1 MKRLS
6 ASILA
11 HLLTEHI
18 AAATYD
24 EAPERE
30 TWEVR
35 PVAKIERPKQ
45 EWQGRGKR
53 RKPRIRR

>member
-18 AAATYD
+18 AAANYD

-35 PVAKIERPKQ
+35 PMAKIERPKQ
-45 EWQGRGKR
+45 EWQGSGKR
-53 RKPRIRR
+53 RKPRIR

>member
-1 MKRLS
+1 MKRLV
-6 ASILA
+6 LA

-18 AAATYD
+18 AVATYD
-24 EAPERE
+24 KAPERE

-35 PVAKIERPKQ
+35 PMAKIERPKQ

-53 RKPRIRR
+53 RKPRIK